1 MGTRKS
7 ASVSPRSAAVVRSSL
22 GMAIVIG
29 TPVEGHDLRDHAAE
43 SSIGSLEV
51 DGPHDRELAGDTR
64 RIRRRK
70 HRDADPEDDDKDER
84 KPRDPGSKIHATARE
99 DDHRGPDSEAEH
111 DAEDRARETQH
122 TGLHDNRAPHLAA
135 RHAGGAEDPDL
146 A

>member
-51 DGPHDRELAGDTR
+51 DGPDDRELAGDTR

-84 KPRDPGSKIHATARE
+84 KPRDPGSDVQATAGK
-99 DDHRGPDSEAEH
+99 DDHRGPDAEPEH
-111 DAEDRARETQH
+111 DAKDRARQTEH
-122 TGLHDNRAPHLAA
+122 PGFD
-135 RHAGGAEDPDL
+135 DD
-146 A
+146 